1 MQYCHEHRQCTHHSL
16 TRTHSLALTHLH
28 SHTHTPARTHTHAR
42 TPGILGRPDNDT
54 WAQIAQRIPIPEDPT
69 LDIHLPWDN
78 YNGSWGGLPVLMLG
92 FPAMIP
98 MTDRRRRADVLY
110 YAGARTEETYAPKG
124 MTSTQLHH
132 TLANGSGEVCSSM
145 GTLAHTL
152 CTRWLSASLSPPP
165 PPHTHLSFCQNQCK
179 FALYSYIR

>member
-1 MQYCHEHRQCTHHSL
+1 MNTVNAHT
-16 TRTHSLALTHLH
+16 THSLALTHSH

-42 TPGILGRPDNDT
+42 TPGILGRPNNDT

-98 MTDRRRRADVLY
+98 MTDRRRRADVHY

-124 MTSTQLHH
+124 MISTQLHH
-132 TLANGSGEVCSSM
+132 TLANGSGVVCSSR
-145 GTLAHTL
+145 G
-152 CTRWLSASLSPPP
+152 P
-165 PPHTHLSFCQNQCK
+165 
-179 FALYSYIR
+179 